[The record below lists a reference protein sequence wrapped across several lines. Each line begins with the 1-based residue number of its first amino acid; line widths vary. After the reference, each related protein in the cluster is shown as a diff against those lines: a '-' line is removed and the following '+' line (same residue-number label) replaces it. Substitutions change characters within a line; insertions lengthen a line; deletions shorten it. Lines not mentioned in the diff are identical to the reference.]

1 MASMRHRFLGPAWAV
16 LAVLAYGALF
26 SQARDPRDT
35 ELYREMK
42 IQDPS
47 TLFIPPLILKHV
59 VQLPSEW
66 QDPLGPEQRL
76 DPCRVLRVSRQNTAV
91 VVESEHFTTA
101 ISLEGDAVH
110 LVWRRNDPAAVA
122 VPSLTLKE
130 HLPPHELAV
139 EESAEA
145 VILSHPALK
154 RPVARVQKSD
164 SAIDLYWGDG
174 PELRADHFQAAYSR
188 LDKRVYVLSTLRP
201 DDHIYGL
208 GMKTGAFDKRDQSF
222 IMWNYDQY
230 GYYESKDPVYA
241 SVPFYLQTGEDG
253 QSGRGLFVDDSS
265 DVMLDFGYTRPGWNS
280 FSTTNGQAECYYF
293 GDGRLAR
300 VLAAYQDLTGVFQL
314 PPLWALGYHQS
325 AHTYF
330 PEARLL
336 ELAQKFRD
344 KNLPCD
350 ALYLDI
356 IHQDG
361 YRPFTWNAEHFPQP
375 GAMIAKLH
383 ELGFKVLTII
393 DPGIKV
399 DEDYSVFQEGRR
411 EGFFLRTDDGR
422 LYANNIWPGYSV
434 FPDFLQPGCR
444 DWWAK
449 WHEVYLRQG
458 VDAFKNDMSEP
469 ATFNKTWS
477 TLQWDETTDRPSF
490 LEEGTLDDFVISR
503 GGPAGDVP
511 HRFFHNVYGLY
522 ESVATWE
529 AQERFDNR
537 RPFVLMRNT
546 FASGQKTTYIW
557 TGDTNSDW
565 SSLRLN
571 IQILLNLNLSGFPI
585 SGADNGGFGGRT
597 TPELFTRWTQFSAFS
612 AFFRTHYFYVEQ
624 CLDKEPW
631 SFGPQV
637 EAVIAR
643 YIRLRYQLLPYLYT
657 SVWQARQQKRPLLQP
672 LFLRWEDD
680 PKAYAAQYQYLWG
693 EDFLVAP
700 VVEPGATG
708 RFAYLPAGE
717 WYDFWTESRLVSAGE
732 SRYVHAPLDTIPVWV
747 RAGRIIPE
755 MAPGRNTAAFPPET
769 VTLKAYLHDG
779 QAEGLLYLDDGA
791 TRDYRQGEW
800 AVCRFQ
806 LRTDGEALE
815 LRTDFQG
822 RRRFAPRELQIR
834 MLGLADGCTR
844 LRYRGQDYP
853 LAEAGPARLAKIRL
867 EP

>member
-1 MASMRHRFLGPAWAV
+1 MANLRRPMTHLISAVIAV
-16 LAVLAYGALF
+16 LVGGLLTG
-26 SQARDPRDT
+26 QARDPRDT

-42 IQDPS
+42 IQNPS
-47 TLFIPPLILKHV
+47 DLFIPPLILKHV
-59 VQLPSEW
+59 VQLPSQW
-66 QDPLGPEQRL
+66 QDPLGPGQRL
-76 DPCRVLRVSRQNTAV
+76 DPGRVLRVSRQDTAV
-91 VVESEHFTTA
+91 VVESEQFTTT
-101 ISLEGDAVH
+101 ITLEGETVH
-110 LVWRRNDPAAVA
+110 LVWRRNDPAAKII
-122 VPSLTLKE
+122 PSLTLKE
-130 HLPPHELAV
+130 HLPPHDLRV
-139 EESAEA
+139 EETPEA
-145 VILSHPALK
+145 IVLTHPASQ
-154 RPVARVQKSD
+154 RPLARVWRDD
-164 SAIDLYWGDG
+164 SAIDLFWSEAPGSAPDRFRAVYSKLDG
-174 PELRADHFQAAYSR
+174 RI
-188 LDKRVYVLSTLRP
+188 YVLSTLRP
-201 DDHIYGL
+201 EDHIYGL

-241 SVPFYLQTGEDG
+241 SVPFYVQTGEDG
-253 QSGRGLFVDDSS
+253 RSCRGLFVDDAS

-280 FSTTNGQAECYYF
+280 FSTVNGQAACYYF
-293 GDGRLAR
+293 GDGRLPR
-300 VLAAYQDLTGVFQL
+300 VLAAYQDLTGVFPL

-336 ELAQKFRD
+336 QLARTFRD

-399 DEDYSVFQEGRR
+399 DEDYPVFQEGRR
-411 EGFFLRTDDGR
+411 EGFFLRTEDGR

-444 DWWAK
+444 DWWAR

-469 ATFNKTWS
+469 ATFNKAWS

-490 LEEGTLDDFVISR
+490 LEEGTLDDFVVSR

-511 HRFFHNVYGLY
+511 HRFFHNVYGRY
-522 ESVATWE
+522 ESVATW
-529 AQERFDNR
+529 
-537 RPFVLMRNT
+537 
-546 FASGQKTTYIW
+546 QKTTYIW
-557 TGDTNSDW
+557 TGDTSSDW
-565 SSLRLN
+565 PSLRLN
-571 IQILLNLNLSGFPI
+571 IQILLNLNLSGYPI
-585 SGADNGGFGGRT
+585 SGVDNGGFGGRT
-597 TPELFTRWTQFSAFS
+597 TPELFTRWTEFSTFS
-612 AFFRTHYFYVEQ
+612 SFFRTHYFYVEQ

-631 SFGPQV
+631 SYGPEV

-643 YIRLRYQLLPYLYT
+643 YIRLRYRLLPYLYT
-657 SVWQARQQKRPLLQP
+657 SVWQARQLKQPLLKP
-672 LFLRWEDD
+672 LFLGWEAD
-680 PKAYAAQYQYLWG
+680 PKAYAAPYQYLWG
-693 EDFLVAP
+693 DDFLVAP
-700 VVEPGATG
+700 VVEPGAKG

-717 WYDFWTESRLVSAGE
+717 WYDFWDESRVVSTGE
-732 SRYVHAPLDTIPVWV
+732 SRFVEAPLDKIPVWV

-755 MAPGRNTAAFPPET
+755 MEPGRNTADFPPA
-769 VTLKAYLHDG
+769 VITLKAYLLDG
-779 QAEGLLYLDDGA
+779 RAEGLLYLDDG
-791 TRDYRQGEW
+791 TSRDYRKGEW
-800 AVCRFQ
+800 AACRFH
-806 LRTDGEALE
+806 LEAKEGLLE

-822 RRRFAPRELQIR
+822 RRRFAPRQLQLR
-834 MLGLADGCTR
+834 VLGLVDGCTR
-844 LRYRGQDYP
+844 LRYRGREVD
-853 LAEAGPARLAKIRL
+853 LVASGPGRESCVQF